1 MISARPGWHDTTS
14 GRFFILEKKI
24 FHITVNVFI
33 ISVDNNIEYL
43 NMIIVI
49 QIIRID
55 FGGVP

>member
-1 MISARPGWHDTTS
+1 MIPLPGV
-14 GRFFILEKKI
+14 FLFLKKI

-43 NMIIVI
+43 NMIIVMRMI
-49 QIIRID
+49 KID

>member
-1 MISARPGWHDTTS
+1 MNKRPGWHDTTS
-14 GRFFILEKKI
+14 GRFSFFEKI
-24 FHITVNVFI
+24 FHFAVNVFI

-49 QIIRID
+49 QIIEID

>member
-14 GRFFILEKKI
+14 GRAFCFRKI
-24 FHITVNVFI
+24 FRFTVNVFI

-43 NMIIVI
+43 NMIIVT
-49 QIIRID
+49 QIIKTD

>member
-1 MISARPGWHDTTS
+1 MRLGWHDTTS
-14 GRFFILEKKI
+14 GRFLFLKKI

-49 QIIRID
+49 QIIKMD